1 MQEESIV
8 RAGGKVITT
17 LGLDPLSWFTAL
29 CSFTDAKEKRTS
41 ELHSLVAQ
49 IQSPDVTSNDL
60 SAPEIR
66 HVLLRCDIIG
76 TTMRS

>member
-29 CSFTDAKEKRTS
+29 CSFTDATGKRTS
-41 ELHSLVAQ
+41 ALHSLVAQ
-49 IQSPDVTSNDL
+49 FPDVTSNDL